1 MISNTQSI
9 SVIEADKRISL
20 YCPIGKDYYTADV
33 KIKFLPNAFY
43 MDYMDLDQFINN
55 MGGSNLTIEEAI
67 EQIYNELQ
75 RYMPKK
81 VSVTIEAFS
90 NTHLHVIVT
99 KGDVA

>member
-55 MGGSNLTIEEAI
+55 MGGPNLTIEEAI

>member
-1 MISNTQSI
+1 MINNSQQI
-9 SVIEADKRISL
+9 SLIEADKRISL
-20 YCPIGKDYYTADV
+20 YCPIGKDYYTADI